1 MMTDPP
7 PNPLGG
13 KTLVVDANDGDS
25 YLRPVRHYSMQESM
39 TRCLFV
45 PGSMKIKCLSQGDR
59 FIWWGPAETR
69 YRFFP
74 VAGGPSTSSKSQA
87 VVSPAS
93 RFDMSEAIR
102 IQR

>member
-13 KTLVVDANDGDS
+13 KTLIVDANDATRTRD
-25 YLRPVRHYSMQESM
+25 PVRHYSMQESM
-39 TRCLFV
+39 TKSLFV
-45 PGSMKIKCLSQGDR
+45 PESMKTKSLSRGGR
-59 FIWWGPAETR
+59 FIWWGPVEMR
-69 YRFFP
+69 CKSFP
-74 VAGGPSTSSKSQA
+74 GVGALSISSKSQA

-93 RFDMSEAIR
+93 RFDMLEAIS